1 MALKR
6 VLPSRLTGATPAPDS
21 NPDIVVRPDERN
33 LAAVTP
39 NNAPSPNQ
47 TVSSGV
53 SSAVVPNV
61 PNQAAEAAARSEFLQ
76 AAAMAFA
83 PPASAPSASAMPAP
97 TPAVMLP
104 SAATAPESNV
114 SAASPTVAN
123 AAAAPTVMPI
133 PDVVTEPAAPPS
145 AALPESSSLQASRPV
160 PSRFKRNV
168 NSASA
173 EAAAPNPVAVMA
185 PMPTMQPMPDV
196 PAEAIIAKRNV
207 QPFVMPVVSV
217 RAIRPR
223 DWSAVAPLQVLAD
236 QSAEMLQFS
245 ENVPVNTTLISQ
257 VDQRLTDSGLLAAP
271 PPDSLTRNLPTA
283 SAEEVWSPKPIPDAE
298 PLATQGIAP
307 TAPTAAPAFSL
318 SNKPKAE
325 DVLPASDLPW
335 ATGNAGDWDIEAP
348 MGHGDADGTTMPV
361 LPQPPGDLY
370 KPLVNSSAAGLWDQ
384 NRPASPPELPGQRP
398 SRGPAGAKKSG
409 GGAMFTVVLLGAG
422 VLGGAW
428 WWNQQQTPATPAS
441 PIANPAAV
449 APTNQPVMPGQSLTA
464 EGQPTTNP
472 GLLPPPNPALTSNAS
487 IQFVDVPPSEANQP
501 ITGDNAPPVPEDL
514 SLLGKF
520 KQEVERQKALK
531 DGTQPS
537 TTTPDVYGT
546 ALAAAPAG
554 PLTPAQLQAEL
565 ASYREALAKASNVE
579 SLPKPGAFLRDPDG
593 FMDGKNQLAQPGPGT
608 PVGGP
613 LGADG
618 KPMPMDA
625 NAALLPPPAPG
636 TENRSPRGEVL
647 PPPNLYTNNPANLP
661 VVGEPQVNQPK
672 VRQLTDFSDA
682 VFAPER
688 PKVRV
693 PQGLKPRL
701 GVQGFPNLEVLSLV
715 PNKGIV
721 AFAGGREGVLLLGES
736 YDGWQLLNV
745 TAQGAEF
752 QAGESRH
759 TATVGN

>member
-1 MALKR
+1 VIA
-6 VLPSRLTGATPAPDS
+6 TTPAP
-21 NPDIVVRPDERN
+21 
-33 LAAVTP
+33 A
-39 NNAPSPNQ
+39 
-47 TVSSGV
+47 
-53 SSAVVPNV
+53 SAVPNV
-61 PNQAAEAAARSEFLQ
+61 AAEL
-76 AAAMAFA
+76 
-83 PPASAPSASAMPAP
+83 
-97 TPAVMLP
+97 AVP
-104 SAATAPESNV
+104 
-114 SAASPTVAN
+114 
-123 AAAAPTVMPI
+123 PI
-133 PDVVTEPAAPPS
+133 PEVVTEPAAPP
-145 AALPESSSLQASRPV
+145 AVDVPEAPAVQASRPV

-168 NSASA
+168 NQANA
-173 EAAAPNPVAVMA
+173 DAAAPESIAAMA
-185 PMPTMQPMPDV
+185 PMPIMQPMPDV
-196 PAEAIIAKRNV
+196 SAESAAVNPTA
-207 QPFVMPVVSV
+207 QPFVMPVVNV
-217 RAIRPR
+217 RAIPPR
-223 DWSAVAPLQVLAD
+223 NWSAVAPLQVLED
-236 QSAEMLQFS
+236 NTAETIQFS
-245 ENVPVNTTLISQ
+245 DNVPVNTTLISQ

-298 PLATQGIAP
+298 PLAPEGLVS
-307 TAPTAAPAFSL
+307 TASPAALAFSL
-318 SNKPKAE
+318 SNKPKPNAKA
-325 DVLPASDLPW
+325 DDMLPASDLPW
-335 ATGNAGDWDIEAP
+335 ATGNTTGDWDIEAP
-348 MGHGDADGTTMPV
+348 MGHGDADGATMPV

-370 KPLVNSSAAGLWDQ
+370 KPLAAGSSTGLWDQ
-384 NRPASPPELPGQRP
+384 NRPVSPPELPGQRP
-398 SRGPAGAKKSG
+398 SRGPAGGQKSG
-409 GGAMFTVVLLGAG
+409 GGAMFMVVLLGVG

-428 WWNQQQTPATPAS
+428 WWNQQQTPAIPAT
-441 PIANPAAV
+441 PIANPTSAQ
-449 APTNQPVMPGQSLTA
+449 PTNQPVMPGQSLTA
-464 EGQPTTNP
+464 EGQPPTNT
-472 GLLPPPNPALTSNAS
+472 GLLPPPNPALASNAS
-487 IQFVDVPPSEANQP
+487 IQFVDVPPAEANQP
-501 ITGDNAPPVPEDL
+501 ITGENAPPVPEDL
-514 SLLGKF
+514 SLLSKF
-520 KQEVERQKALK
+520 KQEIERQKALK

-537 TTTPDVYGT
+537 ITTPEVSST
-546 ALAAAPAG
+546 ASVAAPAG

-593 FMDGKNQLAQPGPGT
+593 FMDGKNQLAQSGPGT
-608 PVGGP
+608 PVGGQP
-613 LGADG
+613 EGQLGADG

-636 TENRSPRGEVL
+636 TENRTPRNDVL

-661 VVGEPQVNQPK
+661 VVGEPQVNQAK